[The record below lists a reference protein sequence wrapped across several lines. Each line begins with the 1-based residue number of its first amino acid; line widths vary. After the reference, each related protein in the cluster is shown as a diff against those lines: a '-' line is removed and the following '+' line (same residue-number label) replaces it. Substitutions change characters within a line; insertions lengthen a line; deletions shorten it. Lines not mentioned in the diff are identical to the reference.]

1 MAAKTSNPIGKG
13 AVDALGAAQVGLAEI
28 SSYELAPDSRPRVC
42 DDLVEPALTERLQQV
57 SDAIDVLKRAEAA
70 GEEES

>member
-28 SSYELAPDSRPRVC
+28 SSYELAPDSRPRHLWPDADESTRTAIGKVIARAPERDVC
-42 DDLVEPALTERLQQV
+42 AGQQ
-57 SDAIDVLKRAEAA
+57 
-70 GEEES
+70 G